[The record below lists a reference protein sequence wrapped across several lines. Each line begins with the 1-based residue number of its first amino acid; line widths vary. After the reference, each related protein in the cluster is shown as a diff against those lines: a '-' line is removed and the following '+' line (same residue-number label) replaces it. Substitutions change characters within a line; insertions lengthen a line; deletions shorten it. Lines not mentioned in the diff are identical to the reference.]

1 MFVWKDENKNEKKA
15 EDGPFLKN
23 DNLRQGREQRSSG
36 YDKRLTI
43 IGKFVSS
50 NPIAWYKVG
59 AYSHYFCKIVLMFI
73 KTKNKGKRSHEYPI
87 LFCLKTESIE
97 MRILNKLIQVMQ
109 LN

>member
-50 NPIAWYKVG
+50 NPIAWYNVG
-59 AYSHYFCKIVLMFI
+59 AFPH
-73 KTKNKGKRSHEYPI
+73 
-87 LFCLKTESIE
+87 
-97 MRILNKLIQVMQ
+97 
-109 LN
+109 